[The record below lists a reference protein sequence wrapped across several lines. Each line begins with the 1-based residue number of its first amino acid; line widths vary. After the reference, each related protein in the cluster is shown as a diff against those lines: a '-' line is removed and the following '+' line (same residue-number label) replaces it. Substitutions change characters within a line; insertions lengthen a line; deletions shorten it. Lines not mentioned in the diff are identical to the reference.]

1 MAPEIPFNDPKKPD
15 GEDKFVAA
23 IFAMFLI
30 AFGIVGIFITIS
42 LITALWHIG
51 FINSLVIVGAFSGLF
66 AIGRALYHTILEK
79 DIL

>member
-15 GEDKFVAA
+15 GEDKFMAAVA
-23 IFAMFLI
+23 AMFLI
-30 AFGIVGIFITIS
+30 AFSILGIFGAI
-42 LITALWHIG
+42 
-51 FINSLVIVGAFSGLF
+51 SLVIALWNAGIVNTIVIVGTISGLF